1 MIITVDTGGT
11 KTLIAGRTGNN
22 FSHARHRFPTPKD
35 TGQYITLLVKTIQEQ
50 FDVTAIEAITVAVP
64 GLVKNDHVVY
74 CPNIDP
80 SWNNFAL
87 VSELKKSL
95 NINVPILLQNDAN
108 MAGLGEA
115 HALKHPPKTCLYI
128 TISTGIGL
136 SATQHGELFS
146 GLQLSEGGHML
157 LEYDGILREWESFAS
172 GRAIY
177 ETYGKYARD
186 IHDEA
191 VWQQIVDKISRGFLV
206 FIPLLEPDTV
216 IIGGSIGT
224 YFDRYSHILKKV
236 LDQKIPSNIPRPE
249 IIQAKHP
256 EEAVIYG
263 CYHYARQQLAH

>member
-11 KTLIAGRTGNN
+11 KTLIAGRRGTN
-22 FSHARHRFPTPKD
+22 FGHTRHRFPTPKHPSD
-35 TGQYITLLVKTIQEQ
+35 YIQLLVRTIRTQ
-50 FDVTAIEAITVAVP
+50 FDISEVEALSIAVP

-87 VSELKKSL
+87 VSALKKEL
-95 NINVPILLQNDAN
+95 GIQVPVFLQNDAN
-108 MAGLGEA
+108 MAGLGET
-115 HALKHPPKTCLYI
+115 HSLTRSSKTCLYV

-136 SATQHGELFS
+136 SATHNGALFE

-177 ETYGKYARD
+177 TTYGKYARD

-191 VWQQIVDKISRGFLV
+191 TWQQIVDKISRGFLV
-206 FIPLLEPDTV
+206 FIPLLEPDTI

-224 YFDRYSHILKKV
+224 YFDRYSTTLIRL
-236 LDQKIPSNIPRPE
+236 LDQKLPPNIPRST
-249 IIQAKHP
+249 ITQAAHP

-263 CYHYARQQLAH
+263 CYHYARQQLSR

>member
-22 FSHARHRFPTPKD
+22 FGHARHRFATPKD
-35 TGQYITLLVKTIQEQ
+35 TNEYISLLAKTFTEQ
-50 FDVTAIEAITVAVP
+50 FETDNVEAIAIAVP
-64 GLVKNDHVVY
+64 GLIKGERVVY

-87 VSELKKSL
+87 VASLRKKLSSS
-95 NINVPILLQNDAN
+95 VPIFLQNDAN
-108 MAGLGEA
+108 MAGLGETHSLA
-115 HALKHPPKTCLYI
+115 HSPKTSLYV
-128 TISTGIGL
+128 TISTGIGI
-136 SATQHGELFS
+136 SATQNGRLFN

-177 ETYGKYARD
+177 TTYGKYARD

-191 VWQQIVDKISRGFLV
+191 TWQQIVDKISRGFLV
-206 FIPLLEPDTV
+206 FIPLLEPDTI

-224 YFDRYSHILKKV
+224 YFDRYGQTLKKV
-236 LDQKIPSNIPRPE
+236 LDQKLPPNIPHPE
-249 IIQAKHP
+249 IVQAKHP

-263 CYHYARQQLAH
+263 CYHYAKQQLSH